1 MAASPA
7 FTIGGRSASPPNADD
22 LDIPAFLRELR
33 EEAGLTQ
40 RQIGK
45 SLKRPQ
51 SWVFNCET
59 GNRRVDV
66 AEFCDWCRA
75 CNSDPANAIRRID
88 RKVD

>member
-1 MAASPA
+1 MLTKAQHERRYAH
-7 FTIGGRSASPPNADD
+7 
-22 LDIPAFLRELR
+22 IPAFLRELR

-45 SLKRPQ
+45 ALKRPQ

-75 CNSDPANAIRRID
+75 CKTEPARVIRRVD
-88 RKVD
+88 RTER